1 MQKYIILNLYQPID
15 MYERLSRAKKKKI
28 YESAKCRPWSQT
40 NSMITRLE
48 FN

>member
-15 MYERLSRAKKKKI
+15 MYERISRAKKKI